1 MAKFIS
7 LGKLNKSLLFIILMS
22 VSNVLNGY
30 IYGFTYIDCFYPMNI
45 YKFLYN
51 WIIDNNKTDF
61 PRHRVFDPLFS
72 YIGVIILSFF
82 FIKDG
87 EEKEKDK
94 EKDKENIEEN
104 ESRNNSRI
112 VLIFRKKKGYLKDI
126 RGLIYYILIIILW
139 IVEENLLIIYL
150 DIFKDLDF
158 WFFELLCISV
168 IYPRTFV
175 LKIYSHQK
183 LGMAISIIVGS
194 FLKIYSITLTFTSG
208 ETNNFYSTNKSLIS
222 FVICYFALII
232 LRSYVNTE
240 IKVFLDLKYISQRVL
255 LISYGIAG
263 SFMCLFMGIFT
274 SNVSCSKEL
283 ENYVCNMTYDGKY
296 YYDNFFNYYESG
308 KNMLVRLIVILL
320 GLLTY
325 FSYVNYCTLIIKI
338 LTPIHVIFSFP
349 IQFFIEKTFLLIF
362 TAIFFIERLF
372 NGENLSKRFLSDIF
386 GDIASIIGFLIYF
399 DIIEL
404 NFCGLNF
411 NLKKNIMERSETEY
425 FESFMPEDSIG
436 LNNSNTTEDDIT
448 ELDDKNGK

>member
-1 MAKFIS
+1 MAKIIS
-7 LGKLNKSLLFIILMS
+7 LGAINKSLLFIILMS

-45 YKFLYN
+45 YKSLYN
-51 WIIDNNKTDF
+51 WIIDSNKTDF

-72 YIGVIILSFF
+72 YIGVLIISFF
-82 FIKDG
+82 FIKD
-87 EEKEKDK
+87 EKEKD
-94 EKDKENIEEN
+94 EDKENSEE
-104 ESRNNSRI
+104 SKIRNNSRYR
-112 VLIFRKKKGYLKDI
+112 LIFTKKKGYLKNI
-126 RGLIYYILIIILW
+126 RGLLYYILIIFLW
-139 IVEENLLIIYL
+139 ILEENLLLIYV

-158 WFFELLCISV
+158 WFFELICISI
-168 IYPRTFV
+168 IYSKTFV
-175 LKIYSHQK
+175 QKIYSHQI
-183 LGMAISIIVGS
+183 LGMAISIFVGS
-194 FLKIYSITLTFTSG
+194 LLKIYSITLTFTSG
-208 ETNNFYSTNKSLIS
+208 EKNNFYSTNKGLIS

-240 IKVFLDLKYISQRVL
+240 IKVFLDLKYISQKIL

-263 SFMCLFMGIFT
+263 SIMCFIMGIFT

-283 ENYVCNMTYDGKY
+283 ENYVCYMTYDGKY

-308 KNMLVRLIVILL
+308 KNFLVRLIIILL

-325 FSYVNYCTLIIKI
+325 FSSIYYCTLIIKT

-372 NGENLSKRFLSDIF
+372 NGENLSERFLADIF
-386 GDIASIIGFLIYF
+386 GDTASIIGFLIYLEIF
-399 DIIEL
+399 EL

-411 NLKKNIMERSETEY
+411 NLKKNIMERSESEY
-425 FESFMPEDSIG
+425 SESLMQKGINELNNLYNPEDTISD
-436 LNNSNTTEDDIT
+436 LSN
-448 ELDDKNGK
+448 KNVE